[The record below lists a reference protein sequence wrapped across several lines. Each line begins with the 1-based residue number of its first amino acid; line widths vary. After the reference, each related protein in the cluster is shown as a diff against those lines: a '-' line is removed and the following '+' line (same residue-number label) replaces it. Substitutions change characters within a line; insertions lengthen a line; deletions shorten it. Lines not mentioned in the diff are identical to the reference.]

1 MHLFT
6 AWKIVIRATGHR
18 YLNLLGVSFVLIRV
32 PAYAVSRT
40 RRLMKRPKLYWGD
53 VGLALHLSGSPEPS
67 GAFLEN
73 LVLLDLLVWRDRR
86 QERGEVLHWR
96 TATGR
101 RWTSS

>member
-1 MHLFT
+1 
-6 AWKIVIRATGHR
+6 
-18 YLNLLGVSFVLIRV
+18 
-32 PAYAVSRT
+32 
-40 RRLMKRPKLYWGD
+40 MKRPKLYWGD

-73 LVLLDLLVWRDRR
+73 LVLLDLLVWRDGR